1 MTSANLDFDF
11 TRVAVLGDKLF
22 SINYMEHFFLIIAET
37 LENYK
42 VLGRLLDSDDVDDL
56 VLVSNLEGQDLLANL
71 TINFVKFKHHL
82 AFVDASLSFRL
93 QP

>member
-1 MTSANLDFDF
+1 
-11 TRVAVLGDKLF
+11 
-22 SINYMEHFFLIIAET
+22 MEHFFLIIAET
-37 LENYK
+37 LENDK
-42 VLGRLLDSDDVDDL
+42 ILGRLLDSDDVDDL

-71 TINFVKFKHHL
+71 TINFVKLKHHL

>member
-1 MTSANLDFDF
+1 M
-11 TRVAVLGDKLF
+11 GDKLLR
-22 SINYMEHFFLIIAET
+22 IDYVEHFFLIIAET
-37 LENYK
+37 FENDK
-42 VLGRLLDSDDVDDL
+42 ILGRLFDSDNVDNL

-71 TINFVKFKHHL
+71 TINFVELKHHL